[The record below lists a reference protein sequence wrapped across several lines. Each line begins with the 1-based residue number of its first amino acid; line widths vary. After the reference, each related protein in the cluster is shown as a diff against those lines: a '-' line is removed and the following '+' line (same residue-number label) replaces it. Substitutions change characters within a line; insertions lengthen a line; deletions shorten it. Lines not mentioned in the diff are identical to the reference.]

1 MLKTHACEV
10 SGVGALSRM
19 RSVELTVDSY
29 IEKLGERRSLESGEA
44 WRAEKPGD
52 APPLS
57 RFRSCER
64 SGIVSRSR

>member
-29 IEKLGERRSLESGEA
+29 IEKLRS
-44 WRAEKPGD
+44 
-52 APPLS
+52 
-57 RFRSCER
+57 
-64 SGIVSRSR
+64 